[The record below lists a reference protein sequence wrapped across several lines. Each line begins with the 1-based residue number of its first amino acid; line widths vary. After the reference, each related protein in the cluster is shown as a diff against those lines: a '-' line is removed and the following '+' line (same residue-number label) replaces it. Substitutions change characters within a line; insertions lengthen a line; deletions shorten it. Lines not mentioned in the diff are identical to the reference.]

1 MLTNLNWRL
10 ILTVVAVLLVLFYLL
25 GYGMKTNASQAGAEA
40 SGNVGASGNG
50 GAPQVYDLGMYDF
63 PNSNAFGT
71 TSGPERLNNASVR
84 PEFSK
89 NPFPIAEGCTDCPS
103 KGCPDPAE
111 GNLHVCK
118 CGLPSKRM
126 IDAYGGSHFS
136 LPHMCAP
143 CGGNLEEPSQLGRWW
158 KRKGCSNPEVVG
170 LDLRPQC
177 TRCGN

>member
-1 MLTNLNWRL
+1 MKFDNLNWKL
-10 ILTVVAVLLVLFYLL
+10 ILTVAAVLVVLYYVL
-25 GYGMKTNASQAGAEA
+25 GMNAPNQPDLPVENMA
-40 SGNVGASGNG
+40 SISEEG
-50 GAPQVYDLGMYDF
+50 PFQVYDLGMYDF
-63 PNSNAFGT
+63 PNVDAYGT
-71 TSGPERLNNASVR
+71 KEGAERLNNASVR
-84 PEFSK
+84 PEYSS
-89 NPFPIAEGCTDCPS
+89 NPFPIAEGCTDCPA
-103 KGCPDPAE
+103 KGCPNPAK

-143 CGGNLEEPSQLGRWW
+143 CGGNLEEPSNLGRWW

-177 TRCGN
+177 SRCGN